1 MHGKGG
7 KGKKLMWSPLYEVLV
22 TCYLLPGSAGESRLV
37 VGYQCARA
45 NRCDH
50 LPPKQH
56 RTYTVHTLLIAACI
70 RFLVRTV
77 SSCLVLES
85 MIGTRQS
92 AMHITVVLCKGKGIY
107 RKGTAESYISFTTV
121 CLPM

>member
-1 MHGKGG
+1 MPQYLIECSVLCANHTMHGKGG

-37 VGYQCARA
+37 FGYQCARA

-56 RTYTVHTLLIAACI
+56 RTYTSDSSMHTLLSKNGIIMPCS
-70 RFLVRTV
+70 RVNDRHPT
-77 SSCLVLES
+77 
-85 MIGTRQS
+85 IGDAHNSS
-92 AMHITVVLCKGKGIY
+92 AM
-107 RKGTAESYISFTTV
+107 
-121 CLPM
+121 